1 VSSRS
6 AEARKGFFRRLIDR
20 SSIDSTLY
28 SGKVRHLSSLTRLFH
43 SSPAERR
50 ATNAKRAKGDRD
62 RRRSVTARRETRPI
76 GERAGARK
84 KKIVGD
90 VFSRRDGD
98 ARKKTAF
105 FFVRVEGKDTAV
117 VKRHTDVL
125 NTSEPL
131 DS

>member
-1 VSSRS
+1 
-6 AEARKGFFRRLIDR
+6 
-20 SSIDSTLY
+20 
-28 SGKVRHLSSLTRLFH
+28 
-43 SSPAERR
+43 
-50 ATNAKRAKGDRD
+50 
-62 RRRSVTARRETRPI
+62 VTARRETRPI

-98 ARKKTAF
+98 ARKKTLF
-105 FFVRVEGKDTAV
+105 FFARVEGKDTAV
-117 VKRHTDVL
+117 VTRHTDVL